1 MSQLILIR
9 HGQARTYE
17 KDSDQLTPLGETQA
31 CALGKYWGGQGL
43 VPDEIYSGSLIRQ
56 QRTAEICRQQI
67 REYGLF
73 WPEHTILPAF
83 NEYDSTGILTRLLHV
98 VAERDAAFRELAEAS
113 KANHYAPDRNRYF
126 QRMFEAITT
135 IWMKGE
141 VTVEGV
147 ESWADFK
154 ARVRGAFKKILSA
167 EGSGRTV
174 AVFTSGGVIGVAV
187 QTALNAPDA
196 QALEIN
202 WRIRNASLTE
212 FVFGKGRL
220 SLDSFNTIP
229 HLQDSSLHSFR

>member
-1 MSQLILIR
+1 MSQLILVR
-9 HGQARTYE
+9 HGQARTFE
-17 KDSDQLTPLGETQA
+17 KDSDQLTPLGERQA
-31 CALGKYWGGQGL
+31 GVLGEYWARQGL
-43 VPDEIYSGSLIRQ
+43 IIDEVYSGSLVRQ
-56 QRTAEICRQQI
+56 QRTAELCGRACTHSWPEQQI
-67 REYGLF
+67 D
-73 WPEHTILPAF
+73 PAF
-83 NEYDSTGILTRLLHV
+83 NEYDSTGILTRLLPA
-98 VAERDAAFRELAEAS
+98 VAEQDAAFRELVAAFES
-113 KANHYAPDRNRYF
+113 NRQTPDRNRFF
-126 QRMFEAITT
+126 QKMFEAITT
-135 IWMKGE
+135 IWMNGE
-141 VTVEGV
+141 ITVEGV

-154 ARVRGAFKKILSA
+154 ARVRGGLKKILSA

-174 AVFTSGGVIGVAV
+174 AVFTSGGVIGLAV